1 MILTKPQQPATIT
14 STSARPIVLLVDLTN
29 VAHVAWHGFRGNV
42 DLPRFVLH
50 RIGELAAA
58 WQCSRVV
65 CATDSQSSF
74 RRDIDPG
81 YKSHRPAT
89 DPALAAAVEETR
101 RAAADRW
108 SMIGA
113 LGYEADDA
121 IATAVRC
128 AREAGCRVIV
138 LSGDK
143 DLFQCLASGE
153 VTICRAARSNR
164 NGGFEFNWMTEGRLY
179 ERHGVLPSQW
189 ADWLALVGDKTDGIV
204 GSKGVGPNTATEM
217 LAAVHT
223 LDAILR
229 DPSACTNRPSIL
241 KSLEEF
247 RSRADLVK
255 QLVTLRTDCPLVQE
269 VFA

>member
-1 MILTKPQQPATIT
+1 MILTKPQPPATTT

-42 DLPRFVLH
+42 DLPRFVIH
-50 RIGELAAA
+50 RIGELAAI

-65 CATDSQSSF
+65 CATDSERSF

-89 DPALAAAVEETR
+89 DPSLAAAVEETR

-143 DLFQCLASGE
+143 DLFQCLAAGE
-153 VTICRAARSNR
+153 LTICRAARSNR
-164 NGGFEFNWMTEGRLY
+164 NGGFDCDWMTERSLY
-179 ERHGVLPSQW
+179 DSRGVLPSQW
-189 ADWLALVGDKTDGIV
+189 ADWQALVGDKTDGIV
-204 GSKGVGPNTATEM
+204 GAKGIGPKTATE
-217 LAAVHT
+217 LLTAAE
-223 LDAILR
+223 
-229 DPSACTNRPSIL
+229 
-241 KSLEEF
+241 SLESLLTEPEKFSTKPSVMESLQEF
-247 RSRADLVK
+247 RSRAAIVR

>member
-89 DPALAAAVEETR
+89 DRALAAAVEETR

-143 DLFQCLASGE
+143 DLFQCPSVIQLNSNPPLRFD
-153 VTICRAARSNR
+153 RAARQIVTSH
-164 NGGFEFNWMTEGRLY
+164 TRLTT
-179 ERHGVLPSQW
+179 RSPRPFGVPARRVS
-189 ADWLALVGDKTDGIV
+189 G
-204 GSKGVGPNTATEM
+204 
-217 LAAVHT
+217 
-223 LDAILR
+223 
-229 DPSACTNRPSIL
+229 
-241 KSLEEF
+241 
-247 RSRADLVK
+247 
-255 QLVTLRTDCPLVQE
+255 
-269 VFA
+269 